1 MNTTELRPLATRR
14 LLAGLFF
21 VIMAATPFITHA
33 APAGEGWNGEIA
45 DKIENAAGNS
55 GDTADKPILIKE
67 AAELAYLA
75 QQANEGGYILELE
88 NGNKIDNTDES
99 SKQGFS
105 GYYFALSADIDLNG
119 YEWTPIGNNT
129 HPFRGHFN
137 GDGHVVR
144 GLKMNVEIE
153 TKSTT
158 YAGLF
163 GYIKNGT
170 LRNLGVWLA
179 SEGIEV
185 SSTDTGIIFAGGL
198 AGAVTG
204 TASNTPAGIQNCYV
218 EGEGNIAVR
227 STDNTIRIHVGGIVG
242 AAMTG
247 TCIITHCYTTVDV
260 ETELVGG
267 SIIHVGGIAGYALD
281 ISYSYATGNLKVKAI
296 QKARGLLVGGIC
308 GHAPNGTITNCV
320 ALNKEISSPGSNLC
334 FRICRSSSGTNY
346 ASPRMIINGQPV
358 TGNDQ
363 VSKNGTD
370 IWLENFK
377 ETLSGTSGNNEWTTA
392 WNWTEGELPRLKKLN
407 TDGTTYS
414 NELISGQKVR
424 SQSACLYHSTWE
436 SKTNIAQSIENAPPA
451 GTDEPGDGLSPDKP
465 ILIKNAA
472 ELAYLAQQVNEGG
485 YVLEL
490 ENGNKI
496 DNEADSYKQGFSGYY
511 FALSDDIKLDG
522 GLWTPIGHMHIFCGH
537 FDGKGHIVDGLR
549 IDQIDGYIGLF
560 GYVNDGTICNLGVR
574 LHEDGIKVASS
585 RPKDNI
591 FAGGIVGY
599 LLGLNIGASLRN
611 CFVVG
616 DGKVEITAGYQGTV
630 GAIAGSIKSSDSH
643 SALLTHC
650 YSTVDVEAT
659 TENQCYAGG
668 IVGRSNSI
676 LSYTYATGSVK
687 TNNATEQSAGGICG
701 RREGG
706 ELTHNLALNS
716 EVTVSGGSD
725 SHRIAGSNLNDE
737 TSPGSSFNYT
747 CPSMSLKN
755 QPFTDDPSSLDGAN
769 TWADQFRNDL
779 QNIPVSPSDV
789 NEWTTAWIWP
799 DTPSG
804 QPALLPQLKRLNPD
818 GTYPEGSS
826 ADNLLAGQPSL
837 ATVDFLSVQPDPA
850 SSIENLGGGDG
861 STAATP
867 IRIRNAVELAY
878 LARQV
883 NNGGQTLQLLYG
895 KSIDNIA
902 DDNLKG
908 FAGYHFALSN
918 DIDLKRQNWTPI
930 GNEDS
935 PFMGNF
941 NGDGHVIKGLKVSI
955 YNETDA
961 EVYAGLFGYVLNGTF
976 CNLGIWLAP
985 EGIEIFSSQSDICA
999 GGLAGYISALYTNN
1013 IISVSCIHNCY
1024 VEAEG
1029 NGTIRGRG
1037 TGDNLVNIGGI
1048 AGNAYAEITHCYATV
1063 NVEGTNNRAARIG
1076 GIVGEGGPAIS
1087 YTYATGK
1094 IKCSGSC
1101 FIGGITG
1108 RSTGSS
1114 ITNCLAL
1121 NKEITTDEKG
1131 HILFNRIAGF
1141 ASTST
1146 SNYSTP
1152 RMMLN
1157 GQLAKNDDR
1166 DFDGADTWTDKFKE
1180 DLLKEPSDNNEWATA
1195 WEWADGK
1202 LPCLKK
1208 SNPDGSYSSSLI
1220 AGQTPHQADDF
1231 LYHSPWADNAVTS
1244 IENATPS
1251 GASQPGDGSSPN
1263 TPILIKDAAELAYL
1277 AQQVNAGGYVLEF
1290 SDGSKI
1296 DNASEITKRGFSGY
1310 YFSLS
1315 DDIKLEGGNWIPIGD
1330 DNSFR
1335 GHFDGKGHTVDGL
1348 RVDVVKENSSE
1359 NSLDNTPAYAGLF
1372 GYVEDGTLCNL
1383 GVRLHEDGIKAV
1395 SNNNDAFA
1403 GGIVGLQIGFED
1415 NTLLRNCFVVGNGK
1429 VEATA
1434 EFSGFAGGIAGLI
1447 SFSFPNSATL
1457 THCYATVDVEA
1468 TANITC
1474 CAGGIAGSSYGHL
1487 SYTYATGSVK
1497 TNKTNQYA
1505 GGICGDIVGGELTH
1519 SLALNSE
1526 VTANGANAHRIASN
1540 SFPPDSPPDLPSDLL
1555 PVLDANYARPAMS
1568 LNNGSDPGSTT
1579 VTSPDGTSLDGAD
1592 TWLDTFASDL
1602 VPPGTTNDA
1611 TNGGWT
1617 SGAWTWPAAPSTL
1630 LPKLALVTFDDSG
1643 APNGFTPWPAAAT
1656 TAVSGSLGSPAVSV
1670 AQPDIDAA
1678 DYLVNRPLL
1687 HITQP
1692 AEGGTL
1698 AVYLADPANPTAPA
1712 PGTPPLTDGT
1722 NGSESI
1728 PVAPGTALW
1737 LTNTPKAGYDFEAY
1751 LSGPA
1756 SDGVTQPVSGQSLTM
1771 TAADLW
1777 ITASF
1782 TAQAPPPTPVYYDVT
1797 LPSVEG
1803 ATTDPAA
1810 GTYSV
1815 EAKESFRF
1823 FLTLD
1828 EAYSQSQPVVIT
1840 DRGETITPRTSDGAY
1855 IVKTVHSDVSISIAG
1870 IVENDPV
1877 ANESIAAPS
1886 DALRIW
1892 TEPGTL
1898 CIDLDITNRTSTDTD
1913 TVPSVRIISADG
1925 RLLHDFRLVPGLNR
1939 RNLAPGLYIIQA
1951 GQTVRKVIVK

>member
-1 MNTTELRPLATRR
+1 
-14 LLAGLFF
+14 
-21 VIMAATPFITHA
+21 
-33 APAGEGWNGEIA
+33 
-45 DKIENAAGNS
+45 
-55 GDTADKPILIKE
+55 
-67 AAELAYLA
+67 
-75 QQANEGGYILELE
+75 
-88 NGNKIDNTDES
+88 
-99 SKQGFS
+99 
-105 GYYFALSADIDLNG
+105 
-119 YEWTPIGNNT
+119 
-129 HPFRGHFN
+129 
-137 GDGHVVR
+137 
-144 GLKMNVEIE
+144 MNVEIE
-153 TKSTT
+153 TKTTT

-163 GYIKNGT
+163 GYIENGT

-179 SEGIEV
+179 PEGIEV
-185 SSTDTGIIFAGGL
+185 SSTQFGYISAGGL
-198 AGAVTG
+198 AGYVTE
-204 TASNTPAGIQNCYV
+204 TDSKTPASIQNCYV
-218 EGEGNIAVR
+218 EGEGNITVR
-227 STDNTIRIHVGGIVG
+227 STDNTIKINVGGMVG
-242 AAMTG
+242 VTNGNLG

-260 ETELVGG
+260 EAEVDSRSTSYVG
-267 SIIHVGGIAGYALD
+267 SIAGRTSN
-281 ISYSYATGNLKVKAI
+281 ISYTYATGNVKVKER
-296 QKARGLLVGGIC
+296 KKGKMPFVGGIC
-308 GHAPNGTITNCV
+308 GHATNGTITNCV
-320 ALNKEISSPGSNLC
+320 ALNKEISSPGSDQC
-334 FRICRSSSGTNY
+334 FRICRSGSGTNY

-358 TGNDQ
+358 TGNDP

-392 WNWTEGELPRLKKLN
+392 WSWTEGELPRLKKLN
-407 TDGTTYS
+407 TNGTTYS

-472 ELAYLAQQVNEGG
+472 ELAYLAQQVNTGG
-485 YVLEL
+485 YVLEVK
-490 ENGNKI
+490 NGNKI

-537 FDGKGHIVDGLR
+537 FDGKGHTVDGLR

-560 GYVNDGTICNLGVR
+560 GCVNDGTICNLGVR

-585 RPKDNI
+585 YPKDNI

-725 SHRIAGSNLNDE
+725 SHRITGSNLNDE
-737 TSPGSSFNYT
+737 TSPGSSFNYA

-779 QNIPVSPSDV
+779 QNIPASPSDV

-850 SSIENLGGGDG
+850 SSIENLGGGGG

-895 KSIDNIA
+895 KSIDNTA

-908 FAGYHFALSN
+908 FAGYHFALSD

-941 NGDGHVIKGLKVSI
+941 NGDGHVIKGLKISI
-955 YNETDA
+955 HNETDA
-961 EVYAGLFGYVLNGTF
+961 DVYAGLFGYVLNSTF
-976 CNLGIWLAP
+976 CNLGVWLAP
-985 EGIEIFSSQSDICA
+985 EGIDIFSSQSDIYA
-999 GGLAGYISALYTNN
+999 GGLAGYIFAY
-1013 IISVSCIHNCY
+1013 IHNCY

-1029 NGTIRGRG
+1029 NGTIRCRG
-1037 TGDNLVNIGGI
+1037 TGDNFVYIGGI
-1048 AGNAYAEITHCYATV
+1048 AGVMNKVLTHCYTTV
-1063 NVEGTNNRAARIG
+1063 NMEAINNNKVRIG
-1076 GIVGEGGPAIS
+1076 GIVGQGGPTIT
-1087 YTYATGK
+1087 YTYATGN
-1094 IKCSGSC
+1094 IKCSDISARAS
-1101 FIGGITG
+1101 IGGIMG
-1108 RSTGSS
+1108 RAMPAT
-1114 ITNCLAL
+1114 IKNCLAL
-1121 NKEITTDEKG
+1121 NKEFTTNNITGKVD
-1131 HILFNRIAGF
+1131 FNRILGDGPTAAM
-1141 ASTST
+1141 AS
-1146 SNYSTP
+1146 YSTP
-1152 RMMLN
+1152 SMMRN
-1157 GQLAKNDDR
+1157 GKPVPNGPDTNTDAA
-1166 DFDGADTWTDKFKE
+1166 GADTWTDKFKE

-1220 AGQTPHQADDF
+1220 AGQTPRQADDF

-1310 YFSLS
+1310 YFSLF

-1359 NSLDNTPAYAGLF
+1359 NTSDNTPAYAGLF

-1447 SFSFPNSATL
+1447 SFSVPNSATL

-1474 CAGGIAGSSYGHL
+1474 CAGGIAGSSYGRL

-1505 GGICGDIVGGELTH
+1505 GGICGDIVSGELTH

-1540 SFPPDSPPDLPSDLL
+1540 SFPPDPPSDLL
-1555 PVLDANYARPAMS
+1555 PVLDANYARPAML
-1568 LNNGSDPGSTT
+1568 LNNGSDSGSTT
-1579 VTSPDGTSLDGAD
+1579 VTSSDGTSLDGAD
-1592 TWLDTFASDL
+1592 TWPA
-1602 VPPGTTNDA
+1602 PATTV
-1611 TNGGWT
+1611 T
-1617 SGAWTWPAAPSTL
+1617 SGT
-1630 LPKLALVTFDDSG
+1630 
-1643 APNGFTPWPAAAT
+1643 
-1656 TAVSGSLGSPAVSV
+1656 LGSPVISV
-1670 AQPDIDAA
+1670 AQPDLDAA

-1687 HITQP
+1687 HVTQP

-1712 PGTPPLTDGT
+1712 PGTPTLTDGT

-1728 PVAPGTALW
+1728 PVVPGTALW
-1737 LTNTPKAGYDFEAY
+1737 LTNIPKAGYDFKAY

>member
-1 MNTTELRPLATRR
+1 MNTTELRSLATRR

-21 VIMAATPFITHA
+21 VIMAATPFIAHA
-33 APAGEGWNGEIA
+33 APTGEGWNGKIA

-55 GDTADKPILIKE
+55 GDTADKPIFIK
-67 AAELAYLA
+67 
-75 QQANEGGYILELE
+75 
-88 NGNKIDNTDES
+88 K
-99 SKQGFS
+99 
-105 GYYFALSADIDLNG
+105 
-119 YEWTPIGNNT
+119 
-129 HPFRGHFN
+129 
-137 GDGHVVR
+137 
-144 GLKMNVEIE
+144 
-153 TKSTT
+153 
-158 YAGLF
+158 
-163 GYIKNGT
+163 
-170 LRNLGVWLA
+170 
-179 SEGIEV
+179 
-185 SSTDTGIIFAGGL
+185 
-198 AGAVTG
+198 
-204 TASNTPAGIQNCYV
+204 
-218 EGEGNIAVR
+218 
-227 STDNTIRIHVGGIVG
+227 
-242 AAMTG
+242 
-247 TCIITHCYTTVDV
+247 
-260 ETELVGG
+260 
-267 SIIHVGGIAGYALD
+267 
-281 ISYSYATGNLKVKAI
+281 
-296 QKARGLLVGGIC
+296 
-308 GHAPNGTITNCV
+308 
-320 ALNKEISSPGSNLC
+320 
-334 FRICRSSSGTNY
+334 
-346 ASPRMIINGQPV
+346 
-358 TGNDQ
+358 
-363 VSKNGTD
+363 
-370 IWLENFK
+370 
-377 ETLSGTSGNNEWTTA
+377 
-392 WNWTEGELPRLKKLN
+392 
-407 TDGTTYS
+407 
-414 NELISGQKVR
+414 
-424 SQSACLYHSTWE
+424 
-436 SKTNIAQSIENAPPA
+436 
-451 GTDEPGDGLSPDKP
+451 
-465 ILIKNAA
+465 AA
-472 ELAYLAQQVNEGG
+472 ELAYLAQQVNTGG
-485 YVLEL
+485 YVLEVK
-490 ENGNKI
+490 NGNKI

-537 FDGKGHIVDGLR
+537 FDGKGHTVDGLR
-549 IDQIDGYIGLF
+549 IDQIDGYIGFF
-560 GYVNDGTICNLGVR
+560 GCVNDGTICNLGVR

-585 RPKDNI
+585 YPKDNI

-725 SHRIAGSNLNDE
+725 SHRITGSNLNDE
-737 TSPGSSFNYT
+737 TSPGSSFNYA

-779 QNIPVSPSDV
+779 QNIPASPSDV

-826 ADNLLAGQPSL
+826 TDNLLAGQPSL

-895 KSIDNIA
+895 KSIDNTA

-908 FAGYHFALSN
+908 FAGYHFALSD

-941 NGDGHVIKGLKVSI
+941 NGDGHVIKGLKISI
-955 YNETDA
+955 HNETDA
-961 EVYAGLFGYVLNGTF
+961 DVYAGLFGYVLNSTF
-976 CNLGIWLAP
+976 CNLGVWLAP
-985 EGIEIFSSQSDICA
+985 EGIDIFSSQSNIYA
-999 GGLAGYISALYTNN
+999 GGLAGCIYASYTN
-1013 IISVSCIHNCY
+1013 IHNCY

-1029 NGTIRGRG
+1029 NGTIRGE
-1037 TGDNLVNIGGI
+1037 GDFACIGGI
-1048 AGNAYAEITHCYATV
+1048 AGKANVEITHCYATV
-1063 NVEGTNNRAARIG
+1063 NVEVTNNRAARIG
-1076 GIVGEGGPAIS
+1076 GIVGEGGPTIS
-1087 YTYATGK
+1087 YTYATGE

-1108 RSTGSS
+1108 RSTGGS
-1114 ITNCLAL
+1114 IINCLAL

-1131 HILFNRIAGF
+1131 HILFYRIAGL

-1157 GQLAKNDDR
+1157 GQLTKNDDR

-1220 AGQTPHQADDF
+1220 AGQTPRQADDF
-1231 LYHSPWADNAVTS
+1231 LYHSPWTDNTATF
-1244 IENATPS
+1244 IENAAPS
-1251 GASQPGDGSSPN
+1251 SASQPGDGSSPN

-1315 DDIKLEGGNWIPIGD
+1315 NDIKLEGGNWIPIGD

-1359 NSLDNTPAYAGLF
+1359 NTSDNTPAYAGLF

-1447 SFSFPNSATL
+1447 SFSVPNSATL

-1474 CAGGIAGSSYGHL
+1474 CAGGIAGSSYGRL

-1505 GGICGDIVGGELTH
+1505 GGICGDIVSGELTH

-1540 SFPPDSPPDLPSDLL
+1540 SFPPDPPSDLL
-1555 PVLDANYARPAMS
+1555 PVLDTNYARPAML
-1568 LNNGSDPGSTT
+1568 LNNGSDSGSTT

-1592 TWLDTFASDL
+1592 TWLDTFADNLASD
-1602 VPPGTTNDA
+1602 DA
-1611 TNGGWT
+1611 TNEGWK
-1617 SGAWTWPAAPSTL
+1617 SGAWTWPTAPSTL

-1643 APNGFTPWPAAAT
+1643 TPNGFTPWPAPAT
-1656 TAVSGSLGSPAVSV
+1656 TVTSGTLSSPVISV
-1670 AQPDIDAA
+1670 AQPDLDAA

-1687 HITQP
+1687 HVTQP

-1712 PGTPPLTDGT
+1712 PGTPTLTDGT

-1728 PVAPGTALW
+1728 PVVPGTALW
-1737 LTNTPKAGYDFEAY
+1737 LTNIPKAGYDFKAY

-1756 SDGVTQPVSGQSLTM
+1756 PDGVTQPVSGQSLTM

-1782 TAQAPPPTPVYYDVT
+1782 TAQAPPPPPTPVYYDVT

-1925 RLLHDFRLVPGLNR
+1925 RLLHDFRPVPGLNR

>member
-1 MNTTELRPLATRR
+1 MNTTELRSLATRR

-21 VIMAATPFITHA
+21 VIMAATPFIAHA
-33 APAGEGWNGEIA
+33 APTGEGWNGKIA

-55 GDTADKPILIKE
+55 GDTADKPIFIKK

-119 YEWTPIGNNT
+119 YEWTPIGNDT
-129 HPFRGHFN
+129 HPFKGHFN

-144 GLKMNVEIE
+144 GLKMNVEIK
-153 TKSTT
+153 TKTTT

-163 GYIKNGT
+163 GYIENGT

-179 SEGIEV
+179 PEGIEV
-185 SSTDTGIIFAGGL
+185 SSTQFGYISAGGL
-198 AGAVTG
+198 AGYVTE
-204 TASNTPAGIQNCYV
+204 TDSKTPASIQNCYV
-218 EGEGNIAVR
+218 EGEGNITVR
-227 STDNTIRIHVGGIVG
+227 STDNTIKINVGGMVG
-242 AAMTG
+242 VTNGNLG

-260 ETELVGG
+260 EAEVDSRSTSYVG
-267 SIIHVGGIAGYALD
+267 SIAGRTSD
-281 ISYSYATGNLKVKAI
+281 ISYTYATGNVKVKER
-296 QKARGLLVGGIC
+296 KKGKMPFVGGIC
-308 GHAPNGTITNCV
+308 GHATNGTITNCV
-320 ALNKEISSPGSNLC
+320 ALNKEISSPGSDQC
-334 FRICRSSSGTNY
+334 FRICRSGSGTNY

-358 TGNDQ
+358 TGNDP

-392 WNWTEGELPRLKKLN
+392 WSWTEGELPRLKKLN

-472 ELAYLAQQVNEGG
+472 ELAYLAQQVNTGG
-485 YVLEL
+485 YVLEVK
-490 ENGNKI
+490 NGNKI

-537 FDGKGHIVDGLR
+537 FDGKGHTVDGLR

-560 GYVNDGTICNLGVR
+560 GCVNDGMICNLGVR

-585 RPKDNI
+585 YPKGNI

-725 SHRIAGSNLNDE
+725 SHRITGSNLNDE
-737 TSPGSSFNYT
+737 TSPGSSFNYA

-779 QNIPVSPSDV
+779 QNIPASPSDV

-895 KSIDNIA
+895 KSIDNTA

-908 FAGYHFALSN
+908 FAGYHFALSD
-918 DIDLKRQNWTPI
+918 DIDLKRQSWTPI

-941 NGDGHVIKGLKVSI
+941 NGDGHVIKGLKISI
-955 YNETDA
+955 HNETDA
-961 EVYAGLFGYVLNGTF
+961 DVYAGLFGYVLNSTF
-976 CNLGIWLAP
+976 CNLGVWLAP
-985 EGIEIFSSQSDICA
+985 EGIDIFSSQSNIYA
-999 GGLAGYISALYTNN
+999 GGLAGCIYASYTN
-1013 IISVSCIHNCY
+1013 IHNCY

-1029 NGTIRGRG
+1029 NGTIRGE
-1037 TGDNLVNIGGI
+1037 GDFACIGGI
-1048 AGNAYAEITHCYATV
+1048 AGKANVEITHCYATV
-1063 NVEGTNNRAARIG
+1063 NVEVTNNRAARIG
-1076 GIVGEGGPAIS
+1076 GIVGEGGPTIS
-1087 YTYATGK
+1087 YTYATGE

-1108 RSTGSS
+1108 RSTGGS
-1114 ITNCLAL
+1114 IINCLAL

-1131 HILFNRIAGF
+1131 HILFYRIAGL

-1157 GQLAKNDDR
+1157 GQPTKNDDR

-1208 SNPDGSYSSSLI
+1208 SNPDGSYSTSLI
-1220 AGQTPHQADDF
+1220 VGQTPRQADDF
-1231 LYHSPWADNAVTS
+1231 LYHSPWTDNTATF
-1244 IENATPS
+1244 IENAAPF

-1359 NSLDNTPAYAGLF
+1359 NTSDNTPAYAGLF

-1447 SFSFPNSATL
+1447 SFSVPNSATL

-1474 CAGGIAGSSYGHL
+1474 CAGGIAGSSYGRL

-1505 GGICGDIVGGELTH
+1505 GGICGDIVSGELTH

-1540 SFPPDSPPDLPSDLL
+1540 SFPPDPPSDLL
-1555 PVLDANYARPAMS
+1555 PVLDANYARPAML
-1568 LNNGSDPGSTT
+1568 LNNGSDSGSTT

-1592 TWLDTFASDL
+1592 TWPA
-1602 VPPGTTNDA
+1602 PATTV
-1611 TNGGWT
+1611 T
-1617 SGAWTWPAAPSTL
+1617 SGT
-1630 LPKLALVTFDDSG
+1630 
-1643 APNGFTPWPAAAT
+1643 
-1656 TAVSGSLGSPAVSV
+1656 LGSPVISV
-1670 AQPDIDAA
+1670 AQPDLDAA

-1687 HITQP
+1687 HVTQP

-1698 AVYLADPANPTAPA
+1698 AVYLAAPANPTAPA
-1712 PGTPPLTDGT
+1712 PGTPTLTDGT

-1728 PVAPGTALW
+1728 PVVPGTALW
-1737 LTNTPKAGYDFEAY
+1737 LTNIPKAGYDFKAY

-1782 TAQAPPPTPVYYDVT
+1782 TAQAPPPPPTPVYYDVT

-1803 ATTDPAA
+1803 ATTAPAA

-1828 EAYSQSQPVVIT
+1828 EAYSQSQPVITT
-1840 DRGETITPRTSDGAY
+1840 DRGETLTPRTSDGAY

>member
-1 MNTTELRPLATRR
+1 
-14 LLAGLFF
+14 
-21 VIMAATPFITHA
+21 
-33 APAGEGWNGEIA
+33 
-45 DKIENAAGNS
+45 
-55 GDTADKPILIKE
+55 
-67 AAELAYLA
+67 
-75 QQANEGGYILELE
+75 
-88 NGNKIDNTDES
+88 
-99 SKQGFS
+99 
-105 GYYFALSADIDLNG
+105 
-119 YEWTPIGNNT
+119 
-129 HPFRGHFN
+129 
-137 GDGHVVR
+137 
-144 GLKMNVEIE
+144 MNVEIE
-153 TKSTT
+153 TKTTT

-163 GYIKNGT
+163 GYIENGT

-179 SEGIEV
+179 PEGIEV
-185 SSTDTGIIFAGGL
+185 SSTQFGYISAGGL
-198 AGAVTG
+198 AGYVTE
-204 TASNTPAGIQNCYV
+204 TDSKTPASIQNCYV
-218 EGEGNIAVR
+218 EGEGNITVR
-227 STDNTIRIHVGGIVG
+227 STDNTIKINVGGMVG
-242 AAMTG
+242 VTNGNLG

-260 ETELVGG
+260 EAEVDSRSTSYVG
-267 SIIHVGGIAGYALD
+267 SIAGRTSN
-281 ISYSYATGNLKVKAI
+281 ISYTYATGNVKVKER
-296 QKARGLLVGGIC
+296 KKGKMPFVGGIC
-308 GHAPNGTITNCV
+308 GHATNGTITNCV
-320 ALNKEISSPGSNLC
+320 ALNKEISSPGSDQC
-334 FRICRSSSGTNY
+334 FRICRSGSGTNY

-358 TGNDQ
+358 TGNDP

-392 WNWTEGELPRLKKLN
+392 WRWTEGELPRLKKLN
-407 TDGTTYS
+407 TNGTTYS

-472 ELAYLAQQVNEGG
+472 ELAYLAQQVNTGG
-485 YVLEL
+485 YVLEVK
-490 ENGNKI
+490 NGNKI

-537 FDGKGHIVDGLR
+537 FDGKGHTVDGLR

-560 GYVNDGTICNLGVR
+560 GCVNDGTICNLGVR

-585 RPKDNI
+585 YPKDNI

-725 SHRIAGSNLNDE
+725 SHRITGSNLNDE
-737 TSPGSSFNYT
+737 TSPGSSFNYA

-779 QNIPVSPSDV
+779 QNIPASPSDV

-895 KSIDNIA
+895 KSIDNTA

-908 FAGYHFALSN
+908 FAGYHFALSD

-941 NGDGHVIKGLKVSI
+941 NGDGHVIKGLKISI
-955 YNETDA
+955 HNETDA
-961 EVYAGLFGYVLNGTF
+961 DVYAGLFGYVLNSTF
-976 CNLGIWLAP
+976 CNLGVWLAP
-985 EGIEIFSSQSDICA
+985 EGIDIFSSQSEIYA
-999 GGLAGYISALYTNN
+999 GGLAGYIFAY
-1013 IISVSCIHNCY
+1013 IHNCY

-1029 NGTIRGRG
+1029 NGTIRCRG
-1037 TGDNLVNIGGI
+1037 TGDNFVYIGGI
-1048 AGNAYAEITHCYATV
+1048 AGVMNKVLTHCYTTV
-1063 NVEGTNNRAARIG
+1063 NMEAINNNKVRIG
-1076 GIVGEGGPAIS
+1076 GIVGQGGPTIT
-1087 YTYATGK
+1087 YTYATGN
-1094 IKCSGSC
+1094 IKCSDISARAS
-1101 FIGGITG
+1101 IGGIMG
-1108 RSTGSS
+1108 RAMPAT
-1114 ITNCLAL
+1114 IKNCLAL
-1121 NKEITTDEKG
+1121 NKEFTTNNITGKVD
-1131 HILFNRIAGF
+1131 FNRILGDGPTAAM
-1141 ASTST
+1141 AS
-1146 SNYSTP
+1146 YSTP
-1152 RMMLN
+1152 SMMRN
-1157 GQLAKNDDR
+1157 GKPVPNGPDTNTDAA
-1166 DFDGADTWTDKFKE
+1166 GADTWTDKFKE

-1220 AGQTPHQADDF
+1220 AGQTPRQADDF

-1310 YFSLS
+1310 YFSLF

-1359 NSLDNTPAYAGLF
+1359 NTSDNTPAYAGLF

-1447 SFSFPNSATL
+1447 SFSVPNSATL

-1474 CAGGIAGSSYGHL
+1474 CAGGIAGSSYGRL

-1505 GGICGDIVGGELTH
+1505 GGICGDIVSGELTH

-1540 SFPPDSPPDLPSDLL
+1540 SFPPDPPSDLL
-1555 PVLDANYARPAMS
+1555 PVLDANYARPAML
-1568 LNNGSDPGSTT
+1568 LNNGSDSGSTT

-1592 TWLDTFASDL
+1592 TWPA
-1602 VPPGTTNDA
+1602 PATTV
-1611 TNGGWT
+1611 T
-1617 SGAWTWPAAPSTL
+1617 SGT
-1630 LPKLALVTFDDSG
+1630 
-1643 APNGFTPWPAAAT
+1643 
-1656 TAVSGSLGSPAVSV
+1656 LGSPVISV
-1670 AQPDIDAA
+1670 AQPDLDAA

-1687 HITQP
+1687 HVTQP

-1712 PGTPPLTDGT
+1712 PGTPTLTDGT

-1728 PVAPGTALW
+1728 PVVPGTALW
-1737 LTNTPKAGYDFEAY
+1737 LTNIPKAGYDFKAY

-1840 DRGETITPRTSDGAY
+1840 DCGETITPRTSDGAY

>member
-1 MNTTELRPLATRR
+1 MNTTELRSLATRR

-21 VIMAATPFITHA
+21 VIMAATPFIAHA
-33 APAGEGWNGEIA
+33 APTGEGWNGKIA

-55 GDTADKPILIKE
+55 GDTADKPIFIK
-67 AAELAYLA
+67 
-75 QQANEGGYILELE
+75 
-88 NGNKIDNTDES
+88 K
-99 SKQGFS
+99 
-105 GYYFALSADIDLNG
+105 
-119 YEWTPIGNNT
+119 
-129 HPFRGHFN
+129 
-137 GDGHVVR
+137 
-144 GLKMNVEIE
+144 
-153 TKSTT
+153 
-158 YAGLF
+158 
-163 GYIKNGT
+163 
-170 LRNLGVWLA
+170 
-179 SEGIEV
+179 
-185 SSTDTGIIFAGGL
+185 
-198 AGAVTG
+198 
-204 TASNTPAGIQNCYV
+204 
-218 EGEGNIAVR
+218 
-227 STDNTIRIHVGGIVG
+227 
-242 AAMTG
+242 
-247 TCIITHCYTTVDV
+247 
-260 ETELVGG
+260 
-267 SIIHVGGIAGYALD
+267 
-281 ISYSYATGNLKVKAI
+281 
-296 QKARGLLVGGIC
+296 
-308 GHAPNGTITNCV
+308 
-320 ALNKEISSPGSNLC
+320 
-334 FRICRSSSGTNY
+334 
-346 ASPRMIINGQPV
+346 
-358 TGNDQ
+358 
-363 VSKNGTD
+363 
-370 IWLENFK
+370 
-377 ETLSGTSGNNEWTTA
+377 
-392 WNWTEGELPRLKKLN
+392 
-407 TDGTTYS
+407 
-414 NELISGQKVR
+414 
-424 SQSACLYHSTWE
+424 
-436 SKTNIAQSIENAPPA
+436 
-451 GTDEPGDGLSPDKP
+451 
-465 ILIKNAA
+465 AA
-472 ELAYLAQQVNEGG
+472 ELAYLAQQVNTGG
-485 YVLEL
+485 YVLEVK
-490 ENGNKI
+490 NGNKI

-537 FDGKGHIVDGLR
+537 FDGKGHTVDGLR

-560 GYVNDGTICNLGVR
+560 GCVNDGTICNLGVR

-585 RPKDNI
+585 YPKDNI

-725 SHRIAGSNLNDE
+725 SHRITGSNLNDE
-737 TSPGSSFNYT
+737 TSPGSSFNYA

-779 QNIPVSPSDV
+779 QNIPASPSDV

-799 DTPSG
+799 DTSSG

-826 ADNLLAGQPSL
+826 TDNLLAGQPSL

-895 KSIDNIA
+895 KSIDNTA

-908 FAGYHFALSN
+908 FAGYHFALSD

-941 NGDGHVIKGLKVSI
+941 NGDGHVIKGLKISI
-955 YNETDA
+955 HNETDA
-961 EVYAGLFGYVLNGTF
+961 DVYAGLFGYVLNSTF
-976 CNLGIWLAP
+976 CNLGVWLAP
-985 EGIEIFSSQSDICA
+985 EGIDIFSSQSNIYA
-999 GGLAGYISALYTNN
+999 GGLAGCIYASYTN
-1013 IISVSCIHNCY
+1013 IHNCY

-1029 NGTIRGRG
+1029 NGTIRGE
-1037 TGDNLVNIGGI
+1037 GDFACIGGI
-1048 AGNAYAEITHCYATV
+1048 AGKANVEITHCYATV
-1063 NVEGTNNRAARIG
+1063 NVEVTNNRAARIG
-1076 GIVGEGGPAIS
+1076 GIVGEGGPTIS
-1087 YTYATGK
+1087 YTYATGE

-1108 RSTGSS
+1108 RSTGGS
-1114 ITNCLAL
+1114 IINCLAL

-1131 HILFNRIAGF
+1131 HILFYRIAGL

-1157 GQLAKNDDR
+1157 GQPTKNDDR

-1220 AGQTPHQADDF
+1220 AGQTPRQADDF
-1231 LYHSPWADNAVTS
+1231 LYHSPWTDNTATF
-1244 IENATPS
+1244 IENAAPS
-1251 GASQPGDGSSPN
+1251 SASQPGDGSSPN

-1315 DDIKLEGGNWIPIGD
+1315 NDIKLEGGNWIPIGD

-1359 NSLDNTPAYAGLF
+1359 NTSDNTPAYAGLF

-1447 SFSFPNSATL
+1447 SFSVPNSATL

-1474 CAGGIAGSSYGHL
+1474 CAGGIAGSSYGRL

-1505 GGICGDIVGGELTH
+1505 GGICGDIVSGELTH

-1540 SFPPDSPPDLPSDLL
+1540 SFPPDPPSDLL
-1555 PVLDANYARPAMS
+1555 PVLDTNYARPAML
-1568 LNNGSDPGSTT
+1568 LNNGSDSGSTT

-1592 TWLDTFASDL
+1592 TWLDTFADNLASD
-1602 VPPGTTNDA
+1602 DA
-1611 TNGGWT
+1611 TNEGWK
-1617 SGAWTWPAAPSTL
+1617 SGAWTWPTAPSTL

-1643 APNGFTPWPAAAT
+1643 TPNGFTPWPAPAT
-1656 TAVSGSLGSPAVSV
+1656 TVTSGTLSSPVISV
-1670 AQPDIDAA
+1670 AQPDLDAA

-1687 HITQP
+1687 HVTQP

-1712 PGTPPLTDGT
+1712 PGTPTLTDGT

-1728 PVAPGTALW
+1728 PVVPGTALW
-1737 LTNTPKAGYDFEAY
+1737 LTNIPKAGYDFKAY

-1756 SDGVTQPVSGQSLTM
+1756 PDGVTQPVSGQSLTM

-1782 TAQAPPPTPVYYDVT
+1782 TAQAPPPPPTPVYYDVT

-1855 IVKTVHSDVSISIAG
+1855 IVKTVHSNVSISIAG

-1925 RLLHDFRLVPGLNR
+1925 RLLHDFRPVPGLNR

>member
-1 MNTTELRPLATRR
+1 MNTTELRSLATRR

-21 VIMAATPFITHA
+21 VIMAATPFIAHA
-33 APAGEGWNGEIA
+33 APTGEGWNGKIA

-55 GDTADKPILIKE
+55 GDTADKPIFIK
-67 AAELAYLA
+67 
-75 QQANEGGYILELE
+75 
-88 NGNKIDNTDES
+88 K
-99 SKQGFS
+99 
-105 GYYFALSADIDLNG
+105 
-119 YEWTPIGNNT
+119 
-129 HPFRGHFN
+129 
-137 GDGHVVR
+137 
-144 GLKMNVEIE
+144 
-153 TKSTT
+153 
-158 YAGLF
+158 
-163 GYIKNGT
+163 
-170 LRNLGVWLA
+170 
-179 SEGIEV
+179 
-185 SSTDTGIIFAGGL
+185 
-198 AGAVTG
+198 
-204 TASNTPAGIQNCYV
+204 
-218 EGEGNIAVR
+218 
-227 STDNTIRIHVGGIVG
+227 
-242 AAMTG
+242 
-247 TCIITHCYTTVDV
+247 
-260 ETELVGG
+260 
-267 SIIHVGGIAGYALD
+267 
-281 ISYSYATGNLKVKAI
+281 
-296 QKARGLLVGGIC
+296 
-308 GHAPNGTITNCV
+308 
-320 ALNKEISSPGSNLC
+320 
-334 FRICRSSSGTNY
+334 
-346 ASPRMIINGQPV
+346 
-358 TGNDQ
+358 
-363 VSKNGTD
+363 
-370 IWLENFK
+370 
-377 ETLSGTSGNNEWTTA
+377 
-392 WNWTEGELPRLKKLN
+392 
-407 TDGTTYS
+407 
-414 NELISGQKVR
+414 
-424 SQSACLYHSTWE
+424 
-436 SKTNIAQSIENAPPA
+436 
-451 GTDEPGDGLSPDKP
+451 
-465 ILIKNAA
+465 AA
-472 ELAYLAQQVNEGG
+472 ELAYLAQQVNTGG
-485 YVLEL
+485 YVLEVK
-490 ENGNKI
+490 NGNKI

-537 FDGKGHIVDGLR
+537 FDGKGHTVDGLR

-560 GYVNDGTICNLGVR
+560 GCVNDGTICNLGVR

-585 RPKDNI
+585 YPKDNI

-725 SHRIAGSNLNDE
+725 SHRITGSNLNDE
-737 TSPGSSFNYT
+737 TSPGSSFNYA

-779 QNIPVSPSDV
+779 QNIPASPSDV

-826 ADNLLAGQPSL
+826 TDNLLAGQPSL

-895 KSIDNIA
+895 KSIDNTA

-908 FAGYHFALSN
+908 FAGYHFALSD

-941 NGDGHVIKGLKVSI
+941 NGDGHVIKGLKISI
-955 YNETDA
+955 HNETDA
-961 EVYAGLFGYVLNGTF
+961 DVYAGLFGYVLNSTF
-976 CNLGIWLAP
+976 CNLGVWLAP
-985 EGIEIFSSQSDICA
+985 EGIDIFSSQSNIYA
-999 GGLAGYISALYTNN
+999 GGLAGCIYASYTN
-1013 IISVSCIHNCY
+1013 IHNCY

-1029 NGTIRGRG
+1029 NGTIRGE
-1037 TGDNLVNIGGI
+1037 GDFACIGGI
-1048 AGNAYAEITHCYATV
+1048 AGKANVEITHCYATV
-1063 NVEGTNNRAARIG
+1063 NVEVTNNRAARIG
-1076 GIVGEGGPAIS
+1076 GIVGEGGPTIS
-1087 YTYATGK
+1087 YTYATGE

-1108 RSTGSS
+1108 RSTGGS
-1114 ITNCLAL
+1114 IINCLAL

-1131 HILFNRIAGF
+1131 HILFYRIAGL

-1157 GQLAKNDDR
+1157 GQPTKNDDR

-1220 AGQTPHQADDF
+1220 AGQTPRQADDF
-1231 LYHSPWADNAVTS
+1231 LYHSPWTDNTATF
-1244 IENATPS
+1244 IENAAPS
-1251 GASQPGDGSSPN
+1251 SASQPGDGSSPN

-1315 DDIKLEGGNWIPIGD
+1315 NDIKLEGGNWIPIGD

-1359 NSLDNTPAYAGLF
+1359 NTSDNTPAYAGLF

-1447 SFSFPNSATL
+1447 SFSVPNSATL

-1474 CAGGIAGSSYGHL
+1474 CAGGIAGSSYGRL

-1505 GGICGDIVGGELTH
+1505 GGICGDIVSGELTH

-1540 SFPPDSPPDLPSDLL
+1540 SFPPDPPSDLL
-1555 PVLDANYARPAMS
+1555 PVLDTNYARPAML
-1568 LNNGSDPGSTT
+1568 LNNGSDSGSTT

-1592 TWLDTFASDL
+1592 TWLDTFADNLASD
-1602 VPPGTTNDA
+1602 DA
-1611 TNGGWT
+1611 TNEGWK
-1617 SGAWTWPAAPSTL
+1617 SGAWTWPTAPSTL

-1643 APNGFTPWPAAAT
+1643 TPNGFTPWPAPAT
-1656 TAVSGSLGSPAVSV
+1656 TVTSGTLSSPVISV
-1670 AQPDIDAA
+1670 AQPDLDAA

-1687 HITQP
+1687 HVTQP

-1712 PGTPPLTDGT
+1712 PGTPTLTDGT

-1728 PVAPGTALW
+1728 PVVPGTALW
-1737 LTNTPKAGYDFEAY
+1737 LTNIPKAGYDFKAY

-1756 SDGVTQPVSGQSLTM
+1756 PDGVTQPVSGQSLTM

-1782 TAQAPPPTPVYYDVT
+1782 TAQAPPPPPTPVYYDVT

-1855 IVKTVHSDVSISIAG
+1855 IVKTVHSNVSISIAG

-1925 RLLHDFRLVPGLNR
+1925 RLLHDFRPVPGLNR

>member
-1 MNTTELRPLATRR
+1 MNTTELRSLATRR

-33 APAGEGWNGEIA
+33 APAGAGWNGKIA

-75 QQANEGGYILELE
+75 QQ
-88 NGNKIDNTDES
+88 
-99 SKQGFS
+99 
-105 GYYFALSADIDLNG
+105 
-119 YEWTPIGNNT
+119 
-129 HPFRGHFN
+129 
-137 GDGHVVR
+137 V
-144 GLKMNVEIE
+144 
-153 TKSTT
+153 ST
-158 YAGLF
+158 
-163 GYIKNGT
+163 
-170 LRNLGVWLA
+170 
-179 SEGIEV
+179 
-185 SSTDTGIIFAGGL
+185 
-198 AGAVTG
+198 
-204 TASNTPAGIQNCYV
+204 
-218 EGEGNIAVR
+218 
-227 STDNTIRIHVGGIVG
+227 
-242 AAMTG
+242 
-247 TCIITHCYTTVDV
+247 
-260 ETELVGG
+260 
-267 SIIHVGGIAGYALD
+267 
-281 ISYSYATGNLKVKAI
+281 
-296 QKARGLLVGGIC
+296 
-308 GHAPNGTITNCV
+308 
-320 ALNKEISSPGSNLC
+320 
-334 FRICRSSSGTNY
+334 
-346 ASPRMIINGQPV
+346 
-358 TGNDQ
+358 
-363 VSKNGTD
+363 
-370 IWLENFK
+370 
-377 ETLSGTSGNNEWTTA
+377 
-392 WNWTEGELPRLKKLN
+392 
-407 TDGTTYS
+407 
-414 NELISGQKVR
+414 
-424 SQSACLYHSTWE
+424 
-436 SKTNIAQSIENAPPA
+436 
-451 GTDEPGDGLSPDKP
+451 
-465 ILIKNAA
+465 
-472 ELAYLAQQVNEGG
+472 GG
-485 YVLEL
+485 YVLEVK
-490 ENGNKI
+490 NGNKI

-511 FALSDDIKLDG
+511 FALSDNIKLDG

-537 FDGKGHIVDGLR
+537 FDGKGHTVDGLR

-560 GYVNDGTICNLGVR
+560 GCVNDGMICNLGVR

-585 RPKDNI
+585 YPKGNI

-737 TSPGSSFNYT
+737 TSPGSSFNYA

-779 QNIPVSPSDV
+779 QNIPASPSDV

-818 GTYPEGSS
+818 GTYPESSS

-895 KSIDNIA
+895 KSIDNTA

-908 FAGYHFALSN
+908 FAGYHFALSD

-941 NGDGHVIKGLKVSI
+941 NGDGHVIKGLKISI
-955 YNETDA
+955 HNETDA
-961 EVYAGLFGYVLNGTF
+961 DVYAGLFGYVLNSTF
-976 CNLGIWLAP
+976 CNLGVWLAP
-985 EGIEIFSSQSDICA
+985 EGIDIFSSQSNIYA
-999 GGLAGYISALYTNN
+999 GGLAGCIYASYTN
-1013 IISVSCIHNCY
+1013 IHNCY

-1029 NGTIRGRG
+1029 NGTIRGE
-1037 TGDNLVNIGGI
+1037 GDFACIGGI
-1048 AGNAYAEITHCYATV
+1048 AGKANVEITHCYATV
-1063 NVEGTNNRAARIG
+1063 NVEVTNNRAARIG
-1076 GIVGEGGPAIS
+1076 GIVGEGGPTIS
-1087 YTYATGK
+1087 YTYATGE

-1108 RSTGSS
+1108 RSTGGS
-1114 ITNCLAL
+1114 IINCLAL

-1131 HILFNRIAGF
+1131 HILFYRIAGL

-1157 GQLAKNDDR
+1157 GQPTKNDDR

-1220 AGQTPHQADDF
+1220 AGQTPRQADDF
-1231 LYHSPWADNAVTS
+1231 LYHSPWTDNTATF
-1244 IENATPS
+1244 IENAAPS
-1251 GASQPGDGSSPN
+1251 SASQPGDGSSPN

-1296 DNASEITKRGFSGY
+1296 DNACEITKRGFSGY

-1359 NSLDNTPAYAGLF
+1359 NTSDNTPAYAGLF

-1447 SFSFPNSATL
+1447 SFSVPNSATL

-1474 CAGGIAGSSYGHL
+1474 CAGGIAGSSYGRL

-1505 GGICGDIVGGELTH
+1505 GGICGDIVSGELTH

-1540 SFPPDSPPDLPSDLL
+1540 SFPPDPPSDLL
-1555 PVLDANYARPAMS
+1555 PVLDANYARPAML
-1568 LNNGSDPGSTT
+1568 LNNGSGSDSGSTT

-1592 TWLDTFASDL
+1592 TWLDTFADNLASD
-1602 VPPGTTNDA
+1602 DA
-1611 TNGGWT
+1611 TNEGWK
-1617 SGAWTWPAAPSTL
+1617 SGAWTWPTAPSTL

-1643 APNGFTPWPAAAT
+1643 TPNGFTPWPAPAT
-1656 TAVSGSLGSPAVSV
+1656 TVTSGTLGSPVISV
-1670 AQPDIDAA
+1670 AQPDLDAA

-1687 HITQP
+1687 HVTQP

-1712 PGTPPLTDGT
+1712 PGTPTLTDGT

-1728 PVAPGTALW
+1728 PVVPGTALW
-1737 LTNTPKAGYDFEAY
+1737 LTNIPKAGYDFKAY

-1782 TAQAPPPTPVYYDVT
+1782 TAQAPTRIPFLPSASSPPTD
-1797 LPSVEG
+1797 G
-1803 ATTDPAA
+1803 CCTTSALSPA
-1810 GTYSV
+1810 
-1815 EAKESFRF
+1815 
-1823 FLTLD
+1823 
-1828 EAYSQSQPVVIT
+1828 
-1840 DRGETITPRTSDGAY
+1840 
-1855 IVKTVHSDVSISIAG
+1855 
-1870 IVENDPV
+1870 
-1877 ANESIAAPS
+1877 
-1886 DALRIW
+1886 
-1892 TEPGTL
+1892 
-1898 CIDLDITNRTSTDTD
+1898 
-1913 TVPSVRIISADG
+1913 
-1925 RLLHDFRLVPGLNR
+1925 
-1939 RNLAPGLYIIQA
+1939 
-1951 GQTVRKVIVK
+1951 

>member
-1 MNTTELRPLATRR
+1 MNTTELRSLATRR

-21 VIMAATPFITHA
+21 VIMAATPFIAHA
-33 APAGEGWNGEIA
+33 APTGEGWNGKIA

-55 GDTADKPILIKE
+55 GDTADKPIFIK
-67 AAELAYLA
+67 
-75 QQANEGGYILELE
+75 
-88 NGNKIDNTDES
+88 K
-99 SKQGFS
+99 
-105 GYYFALSADIDLNG
+105 
-119 YEWTPIGNNT
+119 
-129 HPFRGHFN
+129 
-137 GDGHVVR
+137 
-144 GLKMNVEIE
+144 
-153 TKSTT
+153 
-158 YAGLF
+158 
-163 GYIKNGT
+163 
-170 LRNLGVWLA
+170 
-179 SEGIEV
+179 
-185 SSTDTGIIFAGGL
+185 
-198 AGAVTG
+198 
-204 TASNTPAGIQNCYV
+204 
-218 EGEGNIAVR
+218 
-227 STDNTIRIHVGGIVG
+227 
-242 AAMTG
+242 
-247 TCIITHCYTTVDV
+247 
-260 ETELVGG
+260 
-267 SIIHVGGIAGYALD
+267 
-281 ISYSYATGNLKVKAI
+281 
-296 QKARGLLVGGIC
+296 
-308 GHAPNGTITNCV
+308 
-320 ALNKEISSPGSNLC
+320 
-334 FRICRSSSGTNY
+334 
-346 ASPRMIINGQPV
+346 
-358 TGNDQ
+358 
-363 VSKNGTD
+363 
-370 IWLENFK
+370 
-377 ETLSGTSGNNEWTTA
+377 
-392 WNWTEGELPRLKKLN
+392 
-407 TDGTTYS
+407 
-414 NELISGQKVR
+414 
-424 SQSACLYHSTWE
+424 
-436 SKTNIAQSIENAPPA
+436 
-451 GTDEPGDGLSPDKP
+451 
-465 ILIKNAA
+465 AA
-472 ELAYLAQQVNEGG
+472 ELAYLAQQVNTGG
-485 YVLEL
+485 YVLEVK
-490 ENGNKI
+490 NGNKI

-537 FDGKGHIVDGLR
+537 FDGKGHTVDGLR

-560 GYVNDGTICNLGVR
+560 GCVNDGTICNLGVR

-585 RPKDNI
+585 YPKDNI

-725 SHRIAGSNLNDE
+725 SHRITGSNLNDE
-737 TSPGSSFNYT
+737 TSPGSSFNYA

-779 QNIPVSPSDV
+779 QNIPASPSDV

-826 ADNLLAGQPSL
+826 TDNLLAGQPSL

-895 KSIDNIA
+895 KSIDNTA

-908 FAGYHFALSN
+908 FAGYHFALSD

-941 NGDGHVIKGLKVSI
+941 NGDGHVIKGLKISI
-955 YNETDA
+955 HNETDA
-961 EVYAGLFGYVLNGTF
+961 DVYAGLFGYVLNSTF
-976 CNLGIWLAP
+976 CNLGVWLAP
-985 EGIEIFSSQSDICA
+985 EGIDIFSSQSNIYA
-999 GGLAGYISALYTNN
+999 GGLAGCIYASYTN
-1013 IISVSCIHNCY
+1013 IHNCY

-1029 NGTIRGRG
+1029 NGTIRGE
-1037 TGDNLVNIGGI
+1037 GDFACIGGI
-1048 AGNAYAEITHCYATV
+1048 AGKANVEITHCYATV
-1063 NVEGTNNRAARIG
+1063 NVEVTNNRAARIG
-1076 GIVGEGGPAIS
+1076 GIVGEGGPTIS
-1087 YTYATGK
+1087 YTYATGE

-1108 RSTGSS
+1108 RSTGGS
-1114 ITNCLAL
+1114 IINCLAL

-1131 HILFNRIAGF
+1131 HILFYRIAGL

-1157 GQLAKNDDR
+1157 GQPTKNDDR

-1220 AGQTPHQADDF
+1220 AGQTPRQADDF
-1231 LYHSPWADNAVTS
+1231 LYHSPWTDNTATF
-1244 IENATPS
+1244 IENAAPS
-1251 GASQPGDGSSPN
+1251 SASQPGDGSSPN

-1315 DDIKLEGGNWIPIGD
+1315 NDIKLEGGNWIPIGD

-1359 NSLDNTPAYAGLF
+1359 NTSDNTPAYAGLF

-1447 SFSFPNSATL
+1447 SFSVPNSATL

-1474 CAGGIAGSSYGHL
+1474 CAGGIAGSSYGRL

-1505 GGICGDIVGGELTH
+1505 GGICGDIVSGELTH

-1540 SFPPDSPPDLPSDLL
+1540 SFPPDPPSDLL
-1555 PVLDANYARPAMS
+1555 PVLDTNYARPAML
-1568 LNNGSDPGSTT
+1568 LNNGSDSGSTT

-1592 TWLDTFASDL
+1592 TWLDTFADNLASD
-1602 VPPGTTNDA
+1602 DA
-1611 TNGGWT
+1611 TNEGWK
-1617 SGAWTWPAAPSTL
+1617 SGAWTWPTAPSTL

-1643 APNGFTPWPAAAT
+1643 TPNGFTAWPAPAT
-1656 TAVSGSLGSPAVSV
+1656 TVTSGTLSSPVIPV
-1670 AQPDIDAA
+1670 AQPDLDAA

-1687 HITQP
+1687 HVTQP

-1712 PGTPPLTDGT
+1712 PGTPTLTDGT

-1728 PVAPGTALW
+1728 PVVPGTALW
-1737 LTNTPKAGYDFEAY
+1737 LTNIPKAGYDFKAY

-1756 SDGVTQPVSGQSLTM
+1756 PDGVTQPVSGQSLTM

-1782 TAQAPPPTPVYYDVT
+1782 TAQAPPPPPTPVYYDVT

-1925 RLLHDFRLVPGLNR
+1925 RLLHDFRPVPGLNR

>member
-1 MNTTELRPLATRR
+1 MNTTELRSLATRR

-21 VIMAATPFITHA
+21 VIMAATPFIAHA
-33 APAGEGWNGEIA
+33 APTGEGWNGKIA

-55 GDTADKPILIKE
+55 GDTADKPIFIKK

-281 ISYSYATGNLKVKAI
+281 ISYSYATGNLKVKDI
-296 QKARGLLVGGIC
+296 KKARGLLVGGIC

-346 ASPRMIINGQPV
+346 ASPRMIINGLPV

-392 WNWTEGELPRLKKLN
+392 WSWTEGELPRLKKLN

-496 DNEADSYKQGFSGYY
+496 DNEADSYKQGFSSYY

-737 TSPGSSFNYT
+737 TSPGSSFNYA

-779 QNIPVSPSDV
+779 QNIPASPSDV

-895 KSIDNIA
+895 KSIDNTA

-908 FAGYHFALSN
+908 FAGYHFALSD

-930 GNEDS
+930 GTEDS

-941 NGDGHVIKGLKVSI
+941 NGDGHVIKGLKISI
-955 YNETDA
+955 HNETDA
-961 EVYAGLFGYVLNGTF
+961 DVYAGLFGYVLNSTF
-976 CNLGIWLAP
+976 CNLGVWLAP
-985 EGIEIFSSQSDICA
+985 EGIDIFSSQSDIYA
-999 GGLAGYISALYTNN
+999 GGLAGYIFAY
-1013 IISVSCIHNCY
+1013 IHNCY

-1029 NGTIRGRG
+1029 NGTIRCRG
-1037 TGDNLVNIGGI
+1037 TGDNFVYIGGI
-1048 AGNAYAEITHCYATV
+1048 AGVMNKVLTHCYTTV
-1063 NVEGTNNRAARIG
+1063 NMEAINNNKVRIG
-1076 GIVGEGGPAIS
+1076 GIVGQGGPTIT
-1087 YTYATGK
+1087 YTYATGN
-1094 IKCSGSC
+1094 IKCSDISARAS
-1101 FIGGITG
+1101 IGGIMG
-1108 RSTGSS
+1108 RAMPAT
-1114 ITNCLAL
+1114 IKNCLAL
-1121 NKEITTDEKG
+1121 NKEFTTNNITGKVD
-1131 HILFNRIAGF
+1131 FNRILGDGPTAAM
-1141 ASTST
+1141 AS
-1146 SNYSTP
+1146 YSTP
-1152 RMMLN
+1152 SMMRN
-1157 GQLAKNDDR
+1157 GKPVPNGPDTNTDAA
-1166 DFDGADTWTDKFKE
+1166 GADTWTDKFKE

-1220 AGQTPHQADDF
+1220 AGQTPRQADDF

-1310 YFSLS
+1310 YFSLF

-1359 NSLDNTPAYAGLF
+1359 NTSDNTPAYAGLF

-1447 SFSFPNSATL
+1447 SFSVPNSATL

-1474 CAGGIAGSSYGHL
+1474 CAGGIAGSSYGRL

-1505 GGICGDIVGGELTH
+1505 GGICGDIVSGELTH

-1540 SFPPDSPPDLPSDLL
+1540 SFPPDPPSDLL
-1555 PVLDANYARPAMS
+1555 PVLDANYARPAML
-1568 LNNGSDPGSTT
+1568 LNNGSDSGSTT

-1592 TWLDTFASDL
+1592 TWPA
-1602 VPPGTTNDA
+1602 PATTV
-1611 TNGGWT
+1611 T
-1617 SGAWTWPAAPSTL
+1617 SGT
-1630 LPKLALVTFDDSG
+1630 
-1643 APNGFTPWPAAAT
+1643 
-1656 TAVSGSLGSPAVSV
+1656 LGSPVISV
-1670 AQPDIDAA
+1670 AQPDLDAA

-1687 HITQP
+1687 HVTQP

-1712 PGTPPLTDGT
+1712 PGTPTLTDGT

-1728 PVAPGTALW
+1728 PVVPGTALW
-1737 LTNTPKAGYDFEAY
+1737 LTNIPKAGYDFKAY

>member
-1 MNTTELRPLATRR
+1 MNTTELRSLATRR

-21 VIMAATPFITHA
+21 VIMAVTPFITHA

-55 GDTADKPILIKE
+55 GDTADKPIFIK
-67 AAELAYLA
+67 
-75 QQANEGGYILELE
+75 
-88 NGNKIDNTDES
+88 K
-99 SKQGFS
+99 
-105 GYYFALSADIDLNG
+105 
-119 YEWTPIGNNT
+119 
-129 HPFRGHFN
+129 
-137 GDGHVVR
+137 
-144 GLKMNVEIE
+144 
-153 TKSTT
+153 
-158 YAGLF
+158 
-163 GYIKNGT
+163 
-170 LRNLGVWLA
+170 
-179 SEGIEV
+179 
-185 SSTDTGIIFAGGL
+185 
-198 AGAVTG
+198 
-204 TASNTPAGIQNCYV
+204 
-218 EGEGNIAVR
+218 
-227 STDNTIRIHVGGIVG
+227 
-242 AAMTG
+242 
-247 TCIITHCYTTVDV
+247 
-260 ETELVGG
+260 
-267 SIIHVGGIAGYALD
+267 
-281 ISYSYATGNLKVKAI
+281 
-296 QKARGLLVGGIC
+296 
-308 GHAPNGTITNCV
+308 
-320 ALNKEISSPGSNLC
+320 
-334 FRICRSSSGTNY
+334 
-346 ASPRMIINGQPV
+346 
-358 TGNDQ
+358 
-363 VSKNGTD
+363 
-370 IWLENFK
+370 
-377 ETLSGTSGNNEWTTA
+377 
-392 WNWTEGELPRLKKLN
+392 
-407 TDGTTYS
+407 
-414 NELISGQKVR
+414 
-424 SQSACLYHSTWE
+424 
-436 SKTNIAQSIENAPPA
+436 
-451 GTDEPGDGLSPDKP
+451 
-465 ILIKNAA
+465 AA
-472 ELAYLAQQVNEGG
+472 ELAYLAQQVNTGG
-485 YVLEL
+485 YVLEVK
-490 ENGNKI
+490 NGNKI

-537 FDGKGHIVDGLR
+537 FDGKGHTVDGLR

-560 GYVNDGTICNLGVR
+560 GCVNDGTICNLGVR

-585 RPKDNI
+585 YPKDNI

-737 TSPGSSFNYT
+737 TSPGSSFNYA

-818 GTYPEGSS
+818 DTYPEGSS

-883 NNGGQTLQLLYG
+883 NNGGQILQLLYG
-895 KSIDNIA
+895 KSIDNTA

-908 FAGYHFALSN
+908 FAGYHFALSD

-941 NGDGHVIKGLKVSI
+941 NGDGHVIKGLKISI
-955 YNETDA
+955 HNETDA
-961 EVYAGLFGYVLNGTF
+961 DVYAGLFGYVLNGTF

-985 EGIEIFSSQSDICA
+985 EGIEIFSSQSDIYA
-999 GGLAGYISALYTNN
+999 GGLAGCIYASYTN
-1013 IISVSCIHNCY
+1013 IHNCY

-1029 NGTIRGRG
+1029 NGTIRGE
-1037 TGDNLVNIGGI
+1037 GDFACIGGI
-1048 AGNAYAEITHCYATV
+1048 AGKANVEITHCYATV
-1063 NVEGTNNRAARIG
+1063 NVEVTNNRAARIG
-1076 GIVGEGGPAIS
+1076 GIVGEGGPTIS
-1087 YTYATGK
+1087 YTYATGE

-1108 RSTGSS
+1108 RSTGGS
-1114 ITNCLAL
+1114 IINCLAL

-1131 HILFNRIAGF
+1131 HILFYRIAGL

-1157 GQLAKNDDR
+1157 GQPTKNDDR

-1220 AGQTPHQADDF
+1220 AGQTPRQADDF

-1359 NSLDNTPAYAGLF
+1359 NTSDNTPAYAGLF

-1447 SFSFPNSATL
+1447 SFSVPNSATL

-1474 CAGGIAGSSYGHL
+1474 CAGGIAGSSYGRL

-1505 GGICGDIVGGELTH
+1505 GGICGDIVSGELTH

-1540 SFPPDSPPDLPSDLL
+1540 SFPPDPPSDLL
-1555 PVLDANYARPAMS
+1555 PVLDTNYARPAML
-1568 LNNGSDPGSTT
+1568 LNNGSDSGSTT

-1592 TWLDTFASDL
+1592 TWLDTFADNLASD
-1602 VPPGTTNDA
+1602 DA
-1611 TNGGWT
+1611 TNEGWK
-1617 SGAWTWPAAPSTL
+1617 SGAWTWPTAPSTL

-1643 APNGFTPWPAAAT
+1643 TPNGFTPWPAPAT
-1656 TAVSGSLGSPAVSV
+1656 TVTSGTLSSPVISV
-1670 AQPDIDAA
+1670 AQPDLDAA

-1687 HITQP
+1687 HVTQP

-1712 PGTPPLTDGT
+1712 PGTPTLTDGT

-1728 PVAPGTALW
+1728 PVVPGTALW
-1737 LTNTPKAGYDFEAY
+1737 LTNIPKAGYDFKAY

-1756 SDGVTQPVSGQSLTM
+1756 PDGVTQPVSGQSLTM

-1782 TAQAPPPTPVYYDVT
+1782 TAQAPPPPPTPVYYDVT

-1925 RLLHDFRLVPGLNR
+1925 RLLHDFRPVPGLNR

>member
-1 MNTTELRPLATRR
+1 MNTTELRSLATRR

-21 VIMAATPFITHA
+21 VIMAATPFIAHA
-33 APAGEGWNGEIA
+33 APTGEGWNGKIA

-55 GDTADKPILIKE
+55 GDTADKPIFIK
-67 AAELAYLA
+67 
-75 QQANEGGYILELE
+75 
-88 NGNKIDNTDES
+88 K
-99 SKQGFS
+99 
-105 GYYFALSADIDLNG
+105 
-119 YEWTPIGNNT
+119 
-129 HPFRGHFN
+129 
-137 GDGHVVR
+137 
-144 GLKMNVEIE
+144 
-153 TKSTT
+153 
-158 YAGLF
+158 
-163 GYIKNGT
+163 
-170 LRNLGVWLA
+170 
-179 SEGIEV
+179 
-185 SSTDTGIIFAGGL
+185 
-198 AGAVTG
+198 
-204 TASNTPAGIQNCYV
+204 
-218 EGEGNIAVR
+218 
-227 STDNTIRIHVGGIVG
+227 
-242 AAMTG
+242 
-247 TCIITHCYTTVDV
+247 
-260 ETELVGG
+260 
-267 SIIHVGGIAGYALD
+267 
-281 ISYSYATGNLKVKAI
+281 
-296 QKARGLLVGGIC
+296 
-308 GHAPNGTITNCV
+308 
-320 ALNKEISSPGSNLC
+320 
-334 FRICRSSSGTNY
+334 
-346 ASPRMIINGQPV
+346 
-358 TGNDQ
+358 
-363 VSKNGTD
+363 
-370 IWLENFK
+370 
-377 ETLSGTSGNNEWTTA
+377 
-392 WNWTEGELPRLKKLN
+392 
-407 TDGTTYS
+407 
-414 NELISGQKVR
+414 
-424 SQSACLYHSTWE
+424 
-436 SKTNIAQSIENAPPA
+436 
-451 GTDEPGDGLSPDKP
+451 
-465 ILIKNAA
+465 AA
-472 ELAYLAQQVNEGG
+472 ELAYLAQQVNTGG
-485 YVLEL
+485 YVLEVK
-490 ENGNKI
+490 NGNKI

-537 FDGKGHIVDGLR
+537 FDGKGHTVDGLR

-560 GYVNDGTICNLGVR
+560 GCVNDGTICNLGVR

-585 RPKDNI
+585 YPKDNI

-725 SHRIAGSNLNDE
+725 SHRITGSNLNDE
-737 TSPGSSFNYT
+737 TSPGSSFNYA

-779 QNIPVSPSDV
+779 QNIPASPSDV

-826 ADNLLAGQPSL
+826 TDNLLAGQPSL

-895 KSIDNIA
+895 KSIDNTA

-908 FAGYHFALSN
+908 FAGYHFALSD

-941 NGDGHVIKGLKVSI
+941 NGDGHVIKGLKISI
-955 YNETDA
+955 HNETDA
-961 EVYAGLFGYVLNGTF
+961 DVYAGLFGYVLNSTF
-976 CNLGIWLAP
+976 CNLGVWLAP
-985 EGIEIFSSQSDICA
+985 EGIDIFSSQSNIYA
-999 GGLAGYISALYTNN
+999 GGLAGCIYASYTN
-1013 IISVSCIHNCY
+1013 IHNCY

-1029 NGTIRGRG
+1029 NGTIRGE
-1037 TGDNLVNIGGI
+1037 GDFACIGGI
-1048 AGNAYAEITHCYATV
+1048 AGKANVEITHCYATV
-1063 NVEGTNNRAARIG
+1063 NVEVTNNRAARIG
-1076 GIVGEGGPAIS
+1076 GIVGEGGPTIS
-1087 YTYATGK
+1087 YTYATGE

-1108 RSTGSS
+1108 RSTGGS
-1114 ITNCLAL
+1114 IINCLAL

-1131 HILFNRIAGF
+1131 HILFYRIAGL

-1157 GQLAKNDDR
+1157 GQPTKNDDR

-1220 AGQTPHQADDF
+1220 AGQTPRQADDF
-1231 LYHSPWADNAVTS
+1231 LYHSPWTDNTATF
-1244 IENATPS
+1244 IENAAPS
-1251 GASQPGDGSSPN
+1251 SASQPGDGSSPN

-1315 DDIKLEGGNWIPIGD
+1315 NDIKLEGGNWIPIGD

-1359 NSLDNTPAYAGLF
+1359 NTSDNTPAYAGLF

-1447 SFSFPNSATL
+1447 SFSVPNSATL

-1474 CAGGIAGSSYGHL
+1474 CAGGIAGSSYGRL

-1505 GGICGDIVGGELTH
+1505 GGICGDIVSGELTH

-1540 SFPPDSPPDLPSDLL
+1540 SFPPDPPSDLL
-1555 PVLDANYARPAMS
+1555 PVLDTNYARPAML
-1568 LNNGSDPGSTT
+1568 LNNGSDSGSTT

-1592 TWLDTFASDL
+1592 TWLDTFADNLASD
-1602 VPPGTTNDA
+1602 DA
-1611 TNGGWT
+1611 TNEGWK
-1617 SGAWTWPAAPSTL
+1617 SGAWTWPTAPSTL

-1643 APNGFTPWPAAAT
+1643 TPNGFTPWPAPAT
-1656 TAVSGSLGSPAVSV
+1656 TVTSGTLSSPVISV
-1670 AQPDIDAA
+1670 AQPDLDAA

-1687 HITQP
+1687 HVTQP

-1712 PGTPPLTDGT
+1712 PGTPTLTDGT

-1728 PVAPGTALW
+1728 PVVPGTALW
-1737 LTNTPKAGYDFEAY
+1737 LTNIPKAGYDFKAY

-1756 SDGVTQPVSGQSLTM
+1756 PDGVTQPVSGQSLTM

-1782 TAQAPPPTPVYYDVT
+1782 TAQAPPPPPTPVYYDVT

-1803 ATTDPAA
+1803 ATTAPAA

-1925 RLLHDFRLVPGLNR
+1925 RLLHDFRPVPGLNR

>member
-1 MNTTELRPLATRR
+1 MNTTELRSLATRR

-21 VIMAATPFITHA
+21 VIMAATPFIAHA
-33 APAGEGWNGEIA
+33 APTGEGWNGKIA

-55 GDTADKPILIKE
+55 GDTADKPIFIK
-67 AAELAYLA
+67 
-75 QQANEGGYILELE
+75 
-88 NGNKIDNTDES
+88 K
-99 SKQGFS
+99 
-105 GYYFALSADIDLNG
+105 
-119 YEWTPIGNNT
+119 
-129 HPFRGHFN
+129 
-137 GDGHVVR
+137 
-144 GLKMNVEIE
+144 
-153 TKSTT
+153 
-158 YAGLF
+158 
-163 GYIKNGT
+163 
-170 LRNLGVWLA
+170 
-179 SEGIEV
+179 
-185 SSTDTGIIFAGGL
+185 
-198 AGAVTG
+198 
-204 TASNTPAGIQNCYV
+204 
-218 EGEGNIAVR
+218 
-227 STDNTIRIHVGGIVG
+227 
-242 AAMTG
+242 
-247 TCIITHCYTTVDV
+247 
-260 ETELVGG
+260 
-267 SIIHVGGIAGYALD
+267 
-281 ISYSYATGNLKVKAI
+281 
-296 QKARGLLVGGIC
+296 
-308 GHAPNGTITNCV
+308 
-320 ALNKEISSPGSNLC
+320 
-334 FRICRSSSGTNY
+334 
-346 ASPRMIINGQPV
+346 
-358 TGNDQ
+358 
-363 VSKNGTD
+363 
-370 IWLENFK
+370 
-377 ETLSGTSGNNEWTTA
+377 
-392 WNWTEGELPRLKKLN
+392 
-407 TDGTTYS
+407 
-414 NELISGQKVR
+414 
-424 SQSACLYHSTWE
+424 
-436 SKTNIAQSIENAPPA
+436 
-451 GTDEPGDGLSPDKP
+451 
-465 ILIKNAA
+465 AA
-472 ELAYLAQQVNEGG
+472 ELAYLAQQVNTGG
-485 YVLEL
+485 YVLEVK
-490 ENGNKI
+490 NGNKI

-537 FDGKGHIVDGLR
+537 FDGKGHTVDGLR

-560 GYVNDGTICNLGVR
+560 GCVNDGTICNLGVR

-585 RPKDNI
+585 YPKDNI

-725 SHRIAGSNLNDE
+725 SHRITGSNLNDE
-737 TSPGSSFNYT
+737 TSPGSSFNYA

-779 QNIPVSPSDV
+779 QNIPASPSDV

-826 ADNLLAGQPSL
+826 TDNLLAGQPSL

-895 KSIDNIA
+895 KSIDNTA

-908 FAGYHFALSN
+908 FAGYHFALSD

-941 NGDGHVIKGLKVSI
+941 NGDGHVIKGLKISI
-955 YNETDA
+955 HNETDA
-961 EVYAGLFGYVLNGTF
+961 DVYAGLFGYVLNSTF
-976 CNLGIWLAP
+976 CNLGVWLAP
-985 EGIEIFSSQSDICA
+985 EGIDIFSSQSNIYA
-999 GGLAGYISALYTNN
+999 GGLAGCIYASYTN
-1013 IISVSCIHNCY
+1013 IHNCY

-1029 NGTIRGRG
+1029 NGTIRGE
-1037 TGDNLVNIGGI
+1037 GDFACIGGI
-1048 AGNAYAEITHCYATV
+1048 AGKANVEITHCYATV
-1063 NVEGTNNRAARIG
+1063 NVEVTNNRAARIG
-1076 GIVGEGGPAIS
+1076 GIVGEGGPTIS
-1087 YTYATGK
+1087 YTYATGE

-1108 RSTGSS
+1108 RSTGGS
-1114 ITNCLAL
+1114 IINCLAL

-1131 HILFNRIAGF
+1131 HILFYRIAGL

-1157 GQLAKNDDR
+1157 GQPTKNDDR

-1220 AGQTPHQADDF
+1220 AGQTPRQADDF
-1231 LYHSPWADNAVTS
+1231 LYHSPWTDNTATF
-1244 IENATPS
+1244 IENAAPS
-1251 GASQPGDGSSPN
+1251 SASQPGDGSSPN

-1315 DDIKLEGGNWIPIGD
+1315 NDIKLEGGNWIPIGD

-1348 RVDVVKENSSE
+1348 KVDVVKENSSE
-1359 NSLDNTPAYAGLF
+1359 NTCDNTPAYAGLF

-1447 SFSFPNSATL
+1447 SFSVPNSATL

-1474 CAGGIAGSSYGHL
+1474 CAGGIAGSSYGRL

-1505 GGICGDIVGGELTH
+1505 GGICGDIVSGELTH

-1540 SFPPDSPPDLPSDLL
+1540 SFPPDPPSDLL
-1555 PVLDANYARPAMS
+1555 PVLDANYARPAML
-1568 LNNGSDPGSTT
+1568 LNNGSDSGSTT
-1579 VTSPDGTSLDGAD
+1579 VTSPDGTSLDGAA
-1592 TWLDTFASDL
+1592 TWLDTFADNLASD
-1602 VPPGTTNDA
+1602 DA
-1611 TNGGWT
+1611 TNEGWK
-1617 SGAWTWPAAPSTL
+1617 SGAWTWPTAPSTL

-1643 APNGFTPWPAAAT
+1643 TPNGFTPWPAPAT
-1656 TAVSGSLGSPAVSV
+1656 TVTSGTLGSPVISV
-1670 AQPDIDAA
+1670 AQPDLDAA

-1687 HITQP
+1687 HVTQP

-1712 PGTPPLTDGT
+1712 PGTPTLTDGT

-1728 PVAPGTALW
+1728 PVVPGTALW
-1737 LTNTPKAGYDFEAY
+1737 LTNIPKAGYDFKAY

-1756 SDGVTQPVSGQSLTM
+1756 PDGVTQPVSGQSLTM

-1782 TAQAPPPTPVYYDVT
+1782 TAQAPPPPPTPVYYDVT

-1925 RLLHDFRLVPGLNR
+1925 RLLHDFRPVPGLNR

>member
-1 MNTTELRPLATRR
+1 MNTTELRSLATRR

-21 VIMAATPFITHA
+21 VIMAATPFIAHA
-33 APAGEGWNGEIA
+33 APTGEGWNGKIA

-55 GDTADKPILIKE
+55 GDTADKPIFIK
-67 AAELAYLA
+67 
-75 QQANEGGYILELE
+75 
-88 NGNKIDNTDES
+88 K
-99 SKQGFS
+99 
-105 GYYFALSADIDLNG
+105 
-119 YEWTPIGNNT
+119 
-129 HPFRGHFN
+129 
-137 GDGHVVR
+137 
-144 GLKMNVEIE
+144 
-153 TKSTT
+153 
-158 YAGLF
+158 
-163 GYIKNGT
+163 
-170 LRNLGVWLA
+170 
-179 SEGIEV
+179 
-185 SSTDTGIIFAGGL
+185 
-198 AGAVTG
+198 
-204 TASNTPAGIQNCYV
+204 
-218 EGEGNIAVR
+218 
-227 STDNTIRIHVGGIVG
+227 
-242 AAMTG
+242 
-247 TCIITHCYTTVDV
+247 
-260 ETELVGG
+260 
-267 SIIHVGGIAGYALD
+267 
-281 ISYSYATGNLKVKAI
+281 
-296 QKARGLLVGGIC
+296 
-308 GHAPNGTITNCV
+308 
-320 ALNKEISSPGSNLC
+320 
-334 FRICRSSSGTNY
+334 
-346 ASPRMIINGQPV
+346 
-358 TGNDQ
+358 
-363 VSKNGTD
+363 
-370 IWLENFK
+370 
-377 ETLSGTSGNNEWTTA
+377 
-392 WNWTEGELPRLKKLN
+392 
-407 TDGTTYS
+407 
-414 NELISGQKVR
+414 
-424 SQSACLYHSTWE
+424 
-436 SKTNIAQSIENAPPA
+436 
-451 GTDEPGDGLSPDKP
+451 
-465 ILIKNAA
+465 AA
-472 ELAYLAQQVNEGG
+472 ELAYLAQQVNTGG
-485 YVLEL
+485 YVLEVK
-490 ENGNKI
+490 NGNKI

-537 FDGKGHIVDGLR
+537 FDGKGHTVDGLR

-560 GYVNDGTICNLGVR
+560 GCVNDGTICNLGVR

-585 RPKDNI
+585 YPKDNI

-725 SHRIAGSNLNDE
+725 SHRITGSNLNDE
-737 TSPGSSFNYT
+737 TSPGSSFNYA

-779 QNIPVSPSDV
+779 QNIPASPSDV

-826 ADNLLAGQPSL
+826 TDNLLAGQPSL

-895 KSIDNIA
+895 KSIDNTA

-908 FAGYHFALSN
+908 FAGYHFALSD

-941 NGDGHVIKGLKVSI
+941 NGDGHVIKGLKISI
-955 YNETDA
+955 HNETDA
-961 EVYAGLFGYVLNGTF
+961 DVYAGLFGYVLNSTF
-976 CNLGIWLAP
+976 CNLGVWLAP
-985 EGIEIFSSQSDICA
+985 EGIDIFSSQSNIYA
-999 GGLAGYISALYTNN
+999 GGLAGCIYASYTN
-1013 IISVSCIHNCY
+1013 IHNCY

-1029 NGTIRGRG
+1029 NGTIRGE
-1037 TGDNLVNIGGI
+1037 GDFACIGGI
-1048 AGNAYAEITHCYATV
+1048 AGKANVEITHCYATV
-1063 NVEGTNNRAARIG
+1063 NVEVTNNRAARIG
-1076 GIVGEGGPAIS
+1076 GIVGEGGPTIS
-1087 YTYATGK
+1087 YTYATGE

-1108 RSTGSS
+1108 RSTGGS
-1114 ITNCLAL
+1114 IINCLAL

-1131 HILFNRIAGF
+1131 HILFYRIAGL

-1157 GQLAKNDDR
+1157 GQPTKNDDR

-1220 AGQTPHQADDF
+1220 AGQTPRQADDF
-1231 LYHSPWADNAVTS
+1231 LYHSPWTDNTATF
-1244 IENATPS
+1244 IENAAPS
-1251 GASQPGDGSSPN
+1251 SASQPGDGSSPN

-1315 DDIKLEGGNWIPIGD
+1315 NDIKLEGGNWIPIGD

-1359 NSLDNTPAYAGLF
+1359 NTSDNTPAYAGLF

-1447 SFSFPNSATL
+1447 SFSVPNSATL

-1474 CAGGIAGSSYGHL
+1474 CAGGIAGSSYGRL

-1505 GGICGDIVGGELTH
+1505 GGICGDIVSGELTH

-1540 SFPPDSPPDLPSDLL
+1540 SFPPDPPSDLL
-1555 PVLDANYARPAMS
+1555 PVLDTNYARPAML
-1568 LNNGSDPGSTT
+1568 LNNGSDSGSTT

-1592 TWLDTFASDL
+1592 TWLDTFADNLASD
-1602 VPPGTTNDA
+1602 DA
-1611 TNGGWT
+1611 TNEGWK
-1617 SGAWTWPAAPSTL
+1617 SGAWTWPTAPSTL

-1643 APNGFTPWPAAAT
+1643 TPNGFTPWPAPAT
-1656 TAVSGSLGSPAVSV
+1656 TVTSGTLSSPVISV
-1670 AQPDIDAA
+1670 AQPDLDAA

-1687 HITQP
+1687 HVTQP

-1712 PGTPPLTDGT
+1712 PGTPTLTDGT

-1728 PVAPGTALW
+1728 PVVPGTTLW
-1737 LTNTPKAGYDFEAY
+1737 LTNIPKAGYDFKAY

-1756 SDGVTQPVSGQSLTM
+1756 PDGVTQPVSGQSLTM

-1782 TAQAPPPTPVYYDVT
+1782 TAQAPPPPPTPVYYDVT

-1925 RLLHDFRLVPGLNR
+1925 RLLHDFRPVPGLNR

>member
-1 MNTTELRPLATRR
+1 MNTTELRSLATRR

-21 VIMAATPFITHA
+21 VIMAATPFIAHA
-33 APAGEGWNGEIA
+33 APTGEGWNGKIA

-55 GDTADKPILIKE
+55 GDTADKPIFIK
-67 AAELAYLA
+67 
-75 QQANEGGYILELE
+75 
-88 NGNKIDNTDES
+88 K
-99 SKQGFS
+99 
-105 GYYFALSADIDLNG
+105 
-119 YEWTPIGNNT
+119 
-129 HPFRGHFN
+129 
-137 GDGHVVR
+137 
-144 GLKMNVEIE
+144 
-153 TKSTT
+153 
-158 YAGLF
+158 
-163 GYIKNGT
+163 
-170 LRNLGVWLA
+170 
-179 SEGIEV
+179 
-185 SSTDTGIIFAGGL
+185 
-198 AGAVTG
+198 
-204 TASNTPAGIQNCYV
+204 
-218 EGEGNIAVR
+218 
-227 STDNTIRIHVGGIVG
+227 
-242 AAMTG
+242 
-247 TCIITHCYTTVDV
+247 
-260 ETELVGG
+260 
-267 SIIHVGGIAGYALD
+267 
-281 ISYSYATGNLKVKAI
+281 
-296 QKARGLLVGGIC
+296 
-308 GHAPNGTITNCV
+308 
-320 ALNKEISSPGSNLC
+320 
-334 FRICRSSSGTNY
+334 
-346 ASPRMIINGQPV
+346 
-358 TGNDQ
+358 
-363 VSKNGTD
+363 
-370 IWLENFK
+370 
-377 ETLSGTSGNNEWTTA
+377 
-392 WNWTEGELPRLKKLN
+392 
-407 TDGTTYS
+407 
-414 NELISGQKVR
+414 
-424 SQSACLYHSTWE
+424 
-436 SKTNIAQSIENAPPA
+436 
-451 GTDEPGDGLSPDKP
+451 
-465 ILIKNAA
+465 AA
-472 ELAYLAQQVNEGG
+472 ELAYLAQQVNTGG
-485 YVLEL
+485 YVLEVK
-490 ENGNKI
+490 NGNKI

-537 FDGKGHIVDGLR
+537 FDGKGHTVDGLR

-560 GYVNDGTICNLGVR
+560 GCVNDGTICNLGVR

-585 RPKDNI
+585 YPKDNI

-725 SHRIAGSNLNDE
+725 SHRITGSNLNDE
-737 TSPGSSFNYT
+737 TSPGSSFNYA

-779 QNIPVSPSDV
+779 QNIPASPSDV

-826 ADNLLAGQPSL
+826 TDNLLAGQPSL

-895 KSIDNIA
+895 KSIDNTA

-908 FAGYHFALSN
+908 FAGYHFALSD

-941 NGDGHVIKGLKVSI
+941 NGDGHVIKGLKISI
-955 YNETDA
+955 HNETDA
-961 EVYAGLFGYVLNGTF
+961 DVYAGLFGYVLNSTF
-976 CNLGIWLAP
+976 CNLGVWLAP
-985 EGIEIFSSQSDICA
+985 EGIDIFSSQSNIYA
-999 GGLAGYISALYTNN
+999 GGLAGCIYASYTN
-1013 IISVSCIHNCY
+1013 IHNCY

-1029 NGTIRGRG
+1029 NGTIRGE
-1037 TGDNLVNIGGI
+1037 GDFACIGGI
-1048 AGNAYAEITHCYATV
+1048 AGKANVEITHCYATV
-1063 NVEGTNNRAARIG
+1063 NVEVTNNRAARIG
-1076 GIVGEGGPAIS
+1076 GIVGEGGPTIS
-1087 YTYATGK
+1087 YTYATGE

-1108 RSTGSS
+1108 RSTGGS
-1114 ITNCLAL
+1114 IINCLAL

-1131 HILFNRIAGF
+1131 HILFYRIAGL

-1157 GQLAKNDDR
+1157 GQPTKNDDR

-1220 AGQTPHQADDF
+1220 AGQTPRQADDF
-1231 LYHSPWADNAVTS
+1231 LYHSPWTDNTATF
-1244 IENATPS
+1244 IENAAPS
-1251 GASQPGDGSSPN
+1251 SASQPGDGSSPN

-1315 DDIKLEGGNWIPIGD
+1315 NDIKLEGGNWIPIGD

-1359 NSLDNTPAYAGLF
+1359 NTSDNTPAYAGLF

-1447 SFSFPNSATL
+1447 SFSVPNSATL

-1474 CAGGIAGSSYGHL
+1474 CAGGIAGSSYGRL

-1505 GGICGDIVGGELTH
+1505 GGICGDIVSGELTH

-1540 SFPPDSPPDLPSDLL
+1540 SFPPDPPSDLL
-1555 PVLDANYARPAMS
+1555 PVLDTNYARPAML
-1568 LNNGSDPGSTT
+1568 LNNGSDSGSTT

-1592 TWLDTFASDL
+1592 TWLDTFADNLASD
-1602 VPPGTTNDA
+1602 DA
-1611 TNGGWT
+1611 TNEGWK
-1617 SGAWTWPAAPSTL
+1617 SGAWTWPTAPSTL

-1643 APNGFTPWPAAAT
+1643 TPNGFTPWPAPAT
-1656 TAVSGSLGSPAVSV
+1656 TVTSGTLSSPVISV
-1670 AQPDIDAA
+1670 AQPDLDAA

-1687 HITQP
+1687 HVTQP

-1712 PGTPPLTDGT
+1712 PGTPTLTDGT

-1728 PVAPGTALW
+1728 PVVPGTALW
-1737 LTNTPKAGYDFEAY
+1737 LTNIPKAGYDFKAY

-1756 SDGVTQPVSGQSLTM
+1756 PDGVTQPVSGQSLTM

-1782 TAQAPPPTPVYYDVT
+1782 TAQAPPPPPTPVYYDVT

-1855 IVKTVHSDVSISIAG
+1855 IVKTVHSDVSISIAD

-1925 RLLHDFRLVPGLNR
+1925 RLLHDFRPVPGLNR

>member
-88 NGNKIDNTDES
+88 NGNKIDNTDAS

-153 TKSTT
+153 TKTTT

-163 GYIKNGT
+163 GYIENGT

-179 SEGIEV
+179 PEGIEV
-185 SSTDTGIIFAGGL
+185 SSTQFGYISAGGL
-198 AGAVTG
+198 AGDITR
-204 TASNTPAGIQNCYV
+204 TDSKTPASIQNCYV

-227 STDNTIRIHVGGIVG
+227 STDNTIKINVGGMVG
-242 AAMTG
+242 VTNGNSG

-260 ETELVGG
+260 EAEVD
-267 SIIHVGGIAGYALD
+267 SRSNSYVGGIAGNASD
-281 ISYSYATGNLKVKAI
+281 ISYSYATGNVKA
-296 QKARGLLVGGIC
+296 KERKKGKKPFVGGIC
-308 GHAPNGTITNCV
+308 GNATNGTITNCV
-320 ALNKEISSPGSNLC
+320 ALNKEISSPGSDQC
-334 FRICRSSSGTNY
+334 FRICHSSSGTNY

-414 NELISGQKVR
+414 DEPISGQKVR

-436 SKTNIAQSIENAPPA
+436 SKANIAQSIENAPPA

-496 DNEADSYKQGFSGYY
+496 DTEADSYKQGFSGYY

-737 TSPGSSFNYT
+737 TSPGSSFNYA

-895 KSIDNIA
+895 KSIDNTA

-908 FAGYHFALSN
+908 FAGYHFALSG

-955 YNETDA
+955 HNETDA
-961 EVYAGLFGYVLNGTF
+961 DVYAGLFGYVLNGTF

-1157 GQLAKNDDR
+1157 GQPTKNADR
-1166 DFDGADTWTDKFKE
+1166 DFAGADTWTDKFKE

-1195 WEWADGK
+1195 WKWADGK

-1296 DNASEITKRGFSGY
+1296 DNANEITKRGFSGY

-1359 NSLDNTPAYAGLF
+1359 NSLDNTTAYAGLF

-1447 SFSFPNSATL
+1447 SFSVPNSATL

-1474 CAGGIAGSSYGHL
+1474 CAGGIAGSSYGRL

-1505 GGICGDIVGGELTH
+1505 GGICGDIVSGELTH

-1540 SFPPDSPPDLPSDLL
+1540 SFPPDPPSDLL
-1555 PVLDANYARPAMS
+1555 PVLDANYARPAML
-1568 LNNGSDPGSTT
+1568 LNNGSDSGSTT

-1592 TWLDTFASDL
+1592 TWPA
-1602 VPPGTTNDA
+1602 PATTV
-1611 TNGGWT
+1611 T
-1617 SGAWTWPAAPSTL
+1617 SGT
-1630 LPKLALVTFDDSG
+1630 
-1643 APNGFTPWPAAAT
+1643 
-1656 TAVSGSLGSPAVSV
+1656 LGSPVISV
-1670 AQPDIDAA
+1670 AQPDLDAA

-1687 HITQP
+1687 HVTQP

-1712 PGTPPLTDGT
+1712 PGTPTLTDGT

-1728 PVAPGTALW
+1728 PVVPGTALW
-1737 LTNTPKAGYDFEAY
+1737 LTNIPKAGYDFKAY